1 MMQRGGF
8 FLPAE
13 LVDMRNRKLYG
24 TKGTTVLGKLMDKM
38 EDKIK
43 DIQSGNIKLDLP
55 SRSNQSGSGLRR
67 RRISLKKRVTSKKR
81 VTKKKKKR
89 VVKKKKRVVKKQ
101 NGVHSRR
108 LL

>member
-81 VTKKKKKR
+81 VTKKKKR
-89 VVKKKKRVVKKQ
+89 VVKKKKRVAKKQ